1 MKSQTTKLATAVVI
15 VIATFIAILQFDSSI
30 DKTISACA
38 NVFGNAR
45 KYKTL
50 TCKVIFPATG
60 VIVRMMALEPYYV
73 RAEEPDGKGWLLD
86 RRGGKLILINP
97 AKKTAKI
104 IRFIQ
109 EEPPDLYETLSE
121 FKDVSRHSAE
131 QIGRRRIGQKQAI
144 GFRLTEEY
152 GDDEALVWLDPQT
165 RLPIRIEFLATNHRA
180 QMASKIIYSDI
191 VFDVELDESLFG
203 LDLAGFE
210 VNEVDSACV
219 DGLLGIRH

>member
-1 MKSQTTKLATAVVI
+1 MKSQTRKLATAVVI
-15 VIATFIAILQFDSSI
+15 AIATFIAILQFDSSI
-30 DKTISACA
+30 DKTISAYA
-38 NVFGNAR
+38 NVFGNAQI
-45 KYKTL
+45 YKTL

-60 VIVRMMALEPYYV
+60 VIFQVMVLEPYYV

-86 RRGGKLILINP
+86 HREGKLILINP

-104 IRFIQ
+104 IRLIQ

-165 RLPIRIEFLATNHRA
+165 QLPIRIEFLAANHRA

-191 VFDVELDESLFG
+191 VFDVELDESLFE

-210 VNEVDSACV
+210 VKEVDSACV